1 MQQHWNELC
10 EQVENT
16 DKELESFLENGGL
29 TNSVMKKIGGFIKAW
44 NILKKR
50 MQDFDQFV
58 TPVEPILNILPW
70 ETTVFAETWKFWREY
85 LQEQH
90 GQVLRSRAEKASLA
104 YLESLA
110 GSSEEEAI
118 KIINFTCYL
127 RAKSFVLPPQ
137 KKEDN
142 NKINPESDGTFG

>member
-70 ETTVFAETWKFWREY
+70 ETTVFAETWKF
-85 LQEQH
+85 
-90 GQVLRSRAEKASLA
+90 
-104 YLESLA
+104 
-110 GSSEEEAI
+110 
-118 KIINFTCYL
+118 
-127 RAKSFVLPPQ
+127 
-137 KKEDN
+137 
-142 NKINPESDGTFG
+142 